1 MKLLEEQ
8 SKKTSMSVAVV
19 KKGIVLRIERASI
32 HDGEGL
38 RTVVFLKGCPLRC
51 KWCSTP
57 ESQEKKIEYGY
68 GKDTT
73 VDEVVSEVCKDE
85 VFFFHSGG
93 GLTISGGEVL
103 LQADFAKEIL
113 MKCQKHGINTA
124 IETSFFSQYSEIEK
138 LLPYLNDIYVD
149 FKLADEKSHIFYTG
163 VSNSKIK
170 ENLLRLN
177 KDFNGGIHIRIPVIP
192 TVNFNK
198 KDMEEIA
205 MFLGKLEN
213 IVEVELLPYHILGID
228 TYKKL
233 GKEYEL
239 KNINAL
245 EESKL
250 KSTAEIFKKV
260 IVNNAVKIKGKHV
273 EEI

>member
-68 GKDTT
+68 GKDMT

>member
-1 MKLLEEQ
+1 
-8 SKKTSMSVAVV
+8 MSVAVV

-68 GKDTT
+68 GKDMT
-73 VDEVVSEVCKDE
+73 VYEVVSEVCKDE

-113 MKCQKHGINTA
+113 MECQKHGINTA

-177 KDFNGGIHIRIPVIP
+177 KNFNGGIHIRIPVIP

-205 MFLGKLEN
+205 IFLGKLEN
-213 IVEVELLPYHILGID
+213 IVEVELLPYHTLGID

-239 KNINAL
+239 KNIKAL

-250 KSTAEIFKKV
+250 KSTAEIFKKT
-260 IVNNAVKIKGKHV
+260 IVNNAVKIKGKHMD
-273 EEI
+273 EI